1 MEMKVLAK
9 QDMLDLLVGA
19 GILGCG
25 GGGSEQMGRR
35 LIDAIYD
42 SGREF
47 TLADP
52 GEIPDDAYL
61 CITAGVGGGVGEE
74 IRQKLKP
81 YLEPTEKQD
90 IVGLHT
96 ATAQRAIREL
106 ETLIGKPFYTYV
118 PAEIGPGNTILPMY
132 LAAVEGKPA
141 IDADACGRAKPE
153 MSLSTTHI
161 AGLPVWP
168 MTMANAFGDLMILK
182 EAVDD
187 YRGEDIARYM
197 AVISGGS
204 VGVARAPGAFVDYKR
219 ALVRNSI
226 SRCIRLGST
235 VRTSRDKGMSPI
247 ESILKSELYAVHL
260 FSGKITSWTR
270 REEGGFMWG
279 NLNIDGSGE
288 YHGQRLDI
296 WYKNEYLVT
305 WVDGKPYATC
315 PDSVCV
321 LDRSSGEGLS
331 AWVPDLMTQIG
342 REVEVLGFRADNLW
356 RTDKGVTLFGPRH
369 FGYDIDYVP
378 IERVIS

>member
-1 MEMKVLAK
+1 MRTLTKL
-9 QDMLDLLVGA
+9 DMLDLLIGA

-25 GGGSEQMGRR
+25 GGGSEELGRR
-35 LIDAIYD
+35 LIDVICD

-52 GEIPDDAYL
+52 GKIPDDAYL

-90 IVGLHT
+90 PVELHT
-96 ATAQRAIREL
+96 ATAQRAIKEL
-106 ETLIGKPFYTYV
+106 ETLIGKRFYTYV

-132 LAAVEGKPA
+132 LAAIEGKPT

-168 MTMANAFGDLMILK
+168 MTMANAFGDLMVLK
-182 EAVDD
+182 EAADD
-187 YRGEDIARYM
+187 YRAEDIARYM
-197 AVISGGS
+197 AVISGGR
-204 VGVARAPGAFVDYKR
+204 VDVARAPGAVADYKR
-219 ALVRNSI
+219 ALVQNSI
-226 SRCIRLGST
+226 SRCVRLGST
-235 VRTSRDKGMSPI
+235 VRASRDKGVSPI
-247 ESILKSELYAVHL
+247 ESILKSESDAVRL

-279 NLNIDGSGE
+279 NLSVDGNGE
-288 YHGQRLDI
+288 YHGRCLDV

-305 WVDGKPYATC
+305 WIDGKPYATC
-315 PDSVCV
+315 PDSICV
-321 LDRSSGEGLS
+321 LDPSSSEGLS
-331 AWVPDLMTQIG
+331 AWVPDLREQIG

-356 RTDKGVTLFGPRH
+356 RTDKGITLFGPRH

-378 IERVIS
+378 VEKAIN